1 MRRAAGLGTI
11 VAALTLAACA
21 MTLGPEVDRAG
32 LERRV
37 DGHRL
42 KALALERRGDL
53 RRALDEWK
61 VALTLKPD
69 DAGAREGRARLERL
83 LEGAV
88 ATRVRLGQDA
98 LRRGA
103 HLEARRHLLAALAL
117 DPANKTAFAAL
128 RDWVKEGRAI
138 VHIVARGETLSTIA
152 QRYYGDRGL
161 AEVIWETNKLPPN
174 PRLVAGT
181 RLTIPEIPGVLFRP
195 GDARASTPPQ
205 PEVSPRPPPDSP
217 RETPKEEVETPKE
230 EVGTPEIH
238 PLLMDAREA
247 RERREYAA
255 ALAALD
261 RLLES
266 NPRNAEGLDLKKSIL
281 YDYGRNS
288 LAVKQYDDSYRALA
302 QLARLDPRYKDAA
315 ALQQQARTGA
325 IQEHYNEGIRRY
337 REEQLEAAIAH
348 WQAVLTYD
356 PAHVDARRSIEQAE
370 RILKALQDRRP
381 KP

>member
-1 MRRAAGLGTI
+1 
-11 VAALTLAACA
+11 
-21 MTLGPEVDRAG
+21 
-32 LERRV
+32 
-37 DGHRL
+37 
-42 KALALERRGDL
+42 
-53 RRALDEWK
+53 
-61 VALTLKPD
+61 
-69 DAGAREGRARLERL
+69 
-83 LEGAV
+83 
-88 ATRVRLGQDA
+88 
-98 LRRGA
+98 
-103 HLEARRHLLAALAL
+103 
-117 DPANKTAFAAL
+117 
-128 RDWVKEGRAI
+128 
-138 VHIVARGETLSTIA
+138 
-152 QRYYGDRGL
+152 
-161 AEVIWETNKLPPN
+161 
-174 PRLVAGT
+174 
-181 RLTIPEIPGVLFRP
+181 
-195 GDARASTPPQ
+195 
-205 PEVSPRPPPDSP
+205 
-217 RETPKEEVETPKE
+217 
-230 EVGTPEIH
+230 
-238 PLLMDAREA
+238 MDAREA